1 MKKYNVETVYALE
14 GQIFKSYFEEAT
26 HATIFRGSIRE
37 TVEIESL
44 VKNKVSVAYYYSFI
58 SDYGKYDIL
67 GEQKVISVKFY

>member
-26 HATIFRGSIRE
+26 HATIFRGSIIE

-44 VKNKVSVAYYYSFI
+44 VKDKVSVTYYYSFI
-58 SDYGKYDIL
+58 GLLINAFPMPNFFLKNLYK
-67 GEQKVISVKFY
+67 